1 MAKYI
6 VFQNQS
12 YRQERQE
19 SILWSPKV
27 SKNGY
32 KVHAYEL
39 MKTLMPGDVV
49 YHYVNQN
56 FVARSMVIAPAMSHK
71 KPEGL
76 DGERGLWNEDGW
88 QVQLAM
94 HEFTDPIQRIEIW
107 PSMKPYRPNKYSA
120 FKDNGN
126 GNQGYLFPCPED
138 WARII
143 EESLVAENDE
153 IEKQLTLVEADEPI
167 ETITERYGISEE
179 KRVEIAKRK
188 EEVGEAAEKAVMNYF
203 REVLPEEYHTEIKQV
218 SKGSGKNAGHGVGY
232 DIQALEV
239 DDQGMTSPILVEVKG
254 TSTNSSTMFMTS
266 KELESAVIFKEQYR
280 IARVTNVGQDN
291 EKIHIISGFDG
302 YDSID
307 DLLKGKFQSYRSTAY
322 QINLKDEDA

>member
-6 VFQNQS
+6 VFQTKS
-12 YRQERQE
+12 YAQEKE
-19 SILWSPKV
+19 KSILWSPKV
-27 SKNGY
+27 NKLGRIEHPY
-32 KVHAYEL
+32 KL
-39 MKTLMPGDVV
+39 MENLMPGDVI
-49 YHYVNQN
+49 YHYAKQK
-56 FVARSMVIAPAMSHK
+56 FMARSIVISPAITQK

-76 DGERGLWNEDGW
+76 DGGRGLWNEDGW

-94 HEFTDPIQRIEIW
+94 HEFTEPIQRKEIW
-107 PSMKPYRPNKYSA
+107 PSMSPYRPNKYST

-126 GNQGYLFPCPED
+126 GNEGYLFTCPED

-143 EESLVAENDE
+143 EESLAEETDE
-153 IEKQLTLVEADEPI
+153 IEKQLTLVDADEAI

-239 DDQGMTSPILVEVKG
+239 DDQGITSPILVEVKG
-254 TSTNSSTMFMTS
+254 TSKNSSTMFMTS